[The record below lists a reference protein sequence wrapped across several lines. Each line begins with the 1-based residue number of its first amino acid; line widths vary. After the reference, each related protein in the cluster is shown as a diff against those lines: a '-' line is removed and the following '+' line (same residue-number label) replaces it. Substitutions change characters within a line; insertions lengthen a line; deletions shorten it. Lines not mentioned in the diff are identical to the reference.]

1 MVFFL
6 SLYLLFIKCFN
17 KISCVIFTKA
27 EQILRMRCENRLK
40 FEFQFHHLNVV
51 RPGINNLI
59 FLREV
64 LIFFSCS
71 MVNIIFSNLLKLFK
85 PIVLKVPVTELGES

>member
-6 SLYLLFIKCFN
+6 NLHLLFIKCFN
-17 KISCVIFTKA
+17 KLSCVIFSKA
-27 EQILRMRCENRLK
+27 EQMLRMRCENRLK

-51 RPGINNLI
+51 RPGTNNLI

-64 LIFFSCS
+64 LIFLSCR
-71 MVNIIFSNLLKLFK
+71 MVNIIFSNLLKLFI
-85 PIVLKVPVTELGES
+85 PIVLKVPITVLGVS